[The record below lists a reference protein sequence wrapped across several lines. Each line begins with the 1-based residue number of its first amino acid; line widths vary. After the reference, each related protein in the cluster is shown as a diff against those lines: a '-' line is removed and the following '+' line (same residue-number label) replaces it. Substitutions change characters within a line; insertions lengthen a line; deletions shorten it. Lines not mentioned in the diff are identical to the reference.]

1 MQMRAGSGRERARVG
16 RRALFVG
23 RGACLFLILT
33 AMAAVDGLSTM
44 TTTTTEPIGMWRQLT

>member
-1 MQMRAGSGRERARVG
+1 MHMRAGSGWERARVG
-16 RRALFVG
+16 LVVG

-44 TTTTTEPIGMWRQLT
+44 TTTTTEPIGMWSQLT

>member
-1 MQMRAGSGRERARVG
+1 MRAGSGWERARVG
-16 RRALFVG
+16 LVVG